1 VLPELNADLSD
12 VVERVHRS
20 LVHVH
25 NGKRGNGAGTI
36 WHPQGLIVTNA
47 HVAGR
52 GPLKVE
58 LPNGHMLPAQILARD
73 PNRDLAA
80 LRVEANDL
88 PSVQLGDSQRLRPGE
103 WVMAVGHPWGVPGA
117 ATAGVVI
124 GVGTEWPELPR
135 NGRDWVVVSL
145 HMRPGHSGG
154 PLVDVRGRLVGINTM
169 INGPDVGVAIPVHV
183 VVEFLR
189 QTLLEA
195 RTGVT
200 PTQPDS
206 SQR

>member
-1 VLPELNADLSD
+1 VLLELNADLSN
-12 VVERVHRS
+12 VVARVQRS
-20 LVHVH
+20 LVHIH
-25 NGKRGNGAGTI
+25 NGKQGSGAGTI

-52 GPLKVE
+52 GLLKID
-58 LPNGHMLPAQILARD
+58 LPDGRALPAQILARD
-73 PNRDLAA
+73 ADSDLAA
-80 LRVEANDL
+80 LRVEASDL
-88 PSVQLGDSQRLRPGE
+88 PSVQLGDSRRLRPGE

-124 GVGTEWPELPR
+124 GMGAEWPEMPR

-189 QTLLEA
+189 QALLKA
-195 RTGVT
+195 
-200 PTQPDS
+200 
-206 SQR
+206 

>member
-1 VLPELNADLSD
+1 MLPELNTDLSD

-25 NGKRGNGAGTI
+25 NGKQGNGAGTI

-52 GPLKVE
+52 GPLKVR
-58 LPNGHMLPAQILARD
+58 LPDGRSLPAQILARD
-73 PNRDLAA
+73 PDRDLAA
-80 LRVEANDL
+80 LRVEADDL

-124 GVGTEWPELPR
+124 GVGAEWPEMPS

-154 PLVDVRGRLVGINTM
+154 PLVDVHGRLVGINTM
-169 INGPDVGVAIPVHV
+169 INGPDVGVAIPAHV

-189 QTLLEA
+189 QALLKA
-195 RTGVT
+195 
-200 PTQPDS
+200 
-206 SQR
+206 